1 MLDQTKITLD
11 EKIVVLSSNRSAFI
25 KPIEELSKDTA
36 IKITD
41 DGIMEITRQ
50 CGFATVQEIENFK
63 YAKQI
68 GIENWLN
75 KQEESEENKED

>member
-11 EKIVVLSSNRSAFI
+11 EKIVVLSSNRSVFI
-25 KPIEELSKDTA
+25 KPIGESSKDTA

-50 CGFATVQEIENFK
+50 RGFATVQEIENFK